1 MPVKVADT
9 SVIAAI
15 AFKES
20 RAHEARALLGS
31 SVIVAP
37 TLLGYELANVART
50 KSLKAPHKAHDIELS
65 LMDALNMDIH
75 WHSVDHAATL
85 RLALETGATTYDASY
100 LYLSRSLA
108 APLITFDIKL
118 LAILRA

>member
-50 KSLKAPHKAHDIELS
+50 KSLKAPHKE
-65 LMDALNMDIH
+65 
-75 WHSVDHAATL
+75 SVNEAPGPRCRTGCHH
-85 RLALETGATTYDASY
+85 RLQGE
-100 LYLSRSLA
+100 
-108 APLITFDIKL
+108 
-118 LAILRA
+118 